1 MNEIN
6 LTGKELG
13 DFEDTAEGKK
23 ALRAAAKSEFEKLLG
38 EWVSCPALGADV
50 ELRKIGLKKVISQSA
65 DIRKLKIIP
74 KLKELI
80 SASKKIGEKPNYDKA
95 NSPNIIAYH
104 TLRAVLKLAE
114 NEIAVRFVISQ
125 DDKGAYHYDHTI
137 VSTEA
142 VFDSAL
148 ANENGLTQVSPFG
161 LMGGNQGFT
170 HNRSAIPEPT
180 CLLPVEP
187 STGHQ
192 LDSSVVDNNENIND
206 DFALDAVS
214 TGGMVFNL
222 FIEGEEP
229 ESVEPQPTENTI
241 TPEIEPATEISLTGK
256 ELGDFEDTEEGKK
269 ALRKAAKEFLQTIRG
284 EWVDC
289 PILGGK
295 VEIRQRGIKEIIAF
309 SADPRKLKLMP
320 ALKQLIKS
328 ASSSDKQQ
336 NKKLDKKPEVMA
348 YYHLHSSII
357 LEETKIFVQ
366 VIIEEDRDGLLHYD
380 MIIDDDAVALPLDN
394 NSRNTT
400 ALDSTVIEDDENIND
415 DFALDAVSTGG
426 MIFNLFIEDEE
437 PELVEPQPT
446 ENTIAPE
453 MPDYKVPE
461 LPQGGLEPNESDLD
475 EQAGIVN

>member
-1 MNEIN
+1 MTALLKVEQKEKGEFVYHLRTSSDSTLDSAHENASLLRLLPDSLAFRGLAEPTLNAIVEPNTGGVNIIILKVTDLEGNEIKELEDLVDVENTIAPEIEPATEIN

-148 ANENGLTQVSPFG
+148 ANENRLTQVSPFG

-192 LDSSVVDNNENIND
+192 LDPSVVDNNENIND

-229 ESVEPQPTENTI
+229 ESVEPDGIENQQEIKTEF
-241 TPEIEPATEISLTGK
+241 ESLQHK
-256 ELGDFEDTEEGKK
+256 L
-269 ALRKAAKEFLQTIRG
+269 A
-284 EWVDC
+284 VD
-289 PILGGK
+289 
-295 VEIRQRGIKEIIAF
+295 
-309 SADPRKLKLMP
+309 
-320 ALKQLIKS
+320 
-328 ASSSDKQQ
+328 
-336 NKKLDKKPEVMA
+336 
-348 YYHLHSSII
+348 
-357 LEETKIFVQ
+357 
-366 VIIEEDRDGLLHYD
+366 
-380 MIIDDDAVALPLDN
+380 
-394 NSRNTT
+394 
-400 ALDSTVIEDDENIND
+400 
-415 DFALDAVSTGG
+415 
-426 MIFNLFIEDEE
+426 
-437 PELVEPQPT
+437 
-446 ENTIAPE
+446 
-453 MPDYKVPE
+453 
-461 LPQGGLEPNESDLD
+461 
-475 EQAGIVN
+475 